1 MFEPVF
7 MRLALAACVATGVS
21 LGLMGVYLAIRRVVF
36 IGLVL
41 ANAAALGSA
50 LAQIFG
56 WPPELASVF
65 LAAATALAL
74 GALQS
79 PRRVSTEA
87 LMGWS
92 YAAASSATVLLL
104 ARAAAADADTLH
116 LLFGNL
122 LAISAT
128 HTASLVL
135 VAVVIIVLHVLFRRR
150 FLLVT
155 FDIEAAS
162 VAGVNTTFWSMSLN
176 LLIGC
181 AAAMAVHEIGA
192 LLTFS
197 LLTLPAMG
205 ALLATSSIR
214 GTFVSAAVLGGVLPC
229 LGLATSFYFDLPA
242 GPASVALLV
251 ISVPVAALV
260 RSRRKAT
267 LGDAANSGETNSA
280 TTQAGGMRD
289 PRMPRAE

>member
-1 MFEPVF
+1 MFEPIF
-7 MRLALAACVATGVS
+7 MRLALAAAVAAGAS
-21 LGLMGVYLAIRRVVF
+21 LGLIGVYLAIRRVVF

-56 WPPELASVF
+56 WPAELASVI
-65 LAAATALAL
+65 LAAASAFAL

-87 LMGWS
+87 LMGWA
-92 YAAASSATVLLL
+92 YAAASSATVLFL

-122 LAISAT
+122 LAISVSHA
-128 HTASLVL
+128 ASLVL
-135 VAVVIIVLHVLFRRR
+135 VSVLIIAVHLLFSRR

-155 FDIEAAS
+155 FDSEAAS
-162 VAGVNTTFWSMSLN
+162 VAGVSTKFWSQVLN

-214 GTFVSAAVLGGVLPC
+214 GTFTLAAVLGAVLPC
-229 LGLATSFYFDLPA
+229 LGLAASFYFDLPA

-251 ISVPVAALV
+251 ISVPLAAVL
-260 RSRRKAT
+260 RWRRRPNQ
-267 LGDAANSGETNSA
+267 L
-280 TTQAGGMRD
+280 R
-289 PRMPRAE
+289 